1 MTIGNKF
8 TKHRVG
14 ILMVL
19 FLPLLYFVARST
31 QLTMAA
37 YKLIALFEDG
47 HAWNLCLEAV
57 TITGLF
63 TFTFGGFF
71 IRAWAGEV
79 GTYGSRL
86 QVRVGRLAHG

>member
-1 MTIGNKF
+1 MTIASKF
-8 TKHRVG
+8 TKYRVG
-14 ILMVL
+14 ILMVV

-31 QLTMAA
+31 QLTVIA

-57 TITGLF
+57 TISGLI
-63 TFTFGGFF
+63 TVTAGSFF
-71 IRAWAGEV
+71 IRAWAGQV

-86 QVRVGRLAHG
+86 QVRVGRA